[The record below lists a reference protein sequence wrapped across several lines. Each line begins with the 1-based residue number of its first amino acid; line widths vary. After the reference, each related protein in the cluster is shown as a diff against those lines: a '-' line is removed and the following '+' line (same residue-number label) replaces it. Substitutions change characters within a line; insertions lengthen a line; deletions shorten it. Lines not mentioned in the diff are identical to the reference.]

1 MLRRV
6 RILLLALVAVA
17 AVAAPAA
24 TATPPVRDSLEL
36 ELELFDLNATTAC
49 GGIWVFANLEGV
61 FERTLYFAPDGSVD
75 HQVETFQG
83 RIEWFTRDTGKSYS
97 SAISNKVRIDFPEG
111 ADLFKPAKITVTGMH
126 GGVFPIGGGPAG
138 TGTLRYDGF
147 VIASDDEGFQY
158 WFAEGGPT
166 SMSGNFE
173 ATNRR
178 ICAALA

>member
-1 MLRRV
+1 MLRRL

-24 TATPPVRDSLEL
+24 TATPPVSDSLDL
-36 ELELFDLNATTAC
+36 ELELFDLSATTAC
-49 GGIWVFANLEGV
+49 GGIWVFANVEGV
-61 FERTLYFAPDGSVD
+61 IERRLYFASDGSVS
-75 HQVETFQG
+75 HQIETFQG
-83 RIEWFTRDTGKSYS
+83 RIEWFTRDSGKSYS
-97 SAISNKVRIDFPEG
+97 SALVNKVRIDFPEG
-111 ADLFKPAKITVTGMH
+111 TDLFKPAKITVTGMH

-138 TGTLRYDGF
+138 TGTLHYDGF
-147 VIASDDEGFQY
+147 VYASDDAGFQY
-158 WFAEGGPT
+158 WATDGGPT